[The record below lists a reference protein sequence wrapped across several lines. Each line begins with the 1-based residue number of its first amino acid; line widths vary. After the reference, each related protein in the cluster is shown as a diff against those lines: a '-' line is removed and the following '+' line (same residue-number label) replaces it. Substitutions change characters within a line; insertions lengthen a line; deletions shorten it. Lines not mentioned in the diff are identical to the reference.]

1 MRVYPH
7 VHDLVARTAGLRP
20 SDRSIKAWLEAAVQS
35 WHCAR
40 AHLIFKRQD
49 EAYVEYLLAFEIA
62 ADIIPRCQDF
72 PTFKTTAGRLYQD
85 FETLKKELVQKIP
98 QFAKVKEEI
107 KKNNDISGVVSAQAQ
122 LEAEAQLRAAKSS
135 SDNRGNAATGSKKPV
150 VKAKPEILSSRPL
163 LDLQGMVA
171 SHKSNGTGGSSSK
184 TGKAASDD
192 LDLEARFDKLS
203 TPSGRPSL
211 LSGSQ
216 RNRQPA
222 SANLQDPREVHA
234 KLPPLDVSA
243 MPKLPAPTYSPA
255 TSFTSP
261 TGIPPHRSST
271 RPSLPTQAPTE
282 SESARPRPTAPKVTT
297 ISVDT
302 LCNYLQEPEISVLLL
317 DVRPRSKFMDGHIYT
332 RSIVC
337 VEPIIL
343 REGMSGDDLDATFV
357 LEPVKEQD
365 LFSKRHDY
373 DFVVYYDQ
381 STTSNSFLS
390 GSTNDQHLITLR
402 SLHLAM
408 DDYTFGKRLKNP
420 PLLLVGGLDA
430 WINLVGKQALKV
442 VDPEAPAIIR
452 SDARHSAPPGRESGS
467 LEQPDSQPGIYR
479 ENPSNK
485 SSIRSLTQ
493 RRQDRDSQRG
503 SLPPP
508 LNRQSYKKNEESAQ
522 RYTIDIEEEQRWMER
537 LQKEREPVTM
547 SAISS
552 ADEIDARRRRRGTSI
567 ITSSDLPHVR
577 TVEEFVSSDLIPAVP
592 LPVAEPDQFQR
603 YPATP
608 HTQQSMTSSSLPTP
622 QQDRF
627 PTSLTRRPTI
637 IDHPFHGFTDVR
649 NPEFN
654 PPPSPARPPPAV
666 PRRSYSGVSERL
678 APTLPPPP
686 PPLPAPERPP
696 KIPEVTSKSPLT
708 PFAGMNTVNIGTT
721 GLKNLGNTCYMNAV
735 LQCMSGTIPLSR
747 YFLDGSYKSHVS
759 KDNPL
764 GSRGVLAEAFAAIV
778 RHLWSGEYS
787 FISPIT
793 IKDVAGRLN
802 EMFRNNDQQ
811 DAQEFLEFLLDG
823 LHEDLNPHA
832 NHGKLRPLNDDEE
845 CRRERLP
852 VQLASIIEWQRYTHH
867 NYSVVVNW
875 FQGQLSSML
884 SCLTCGRT
892 STTYSPFMYLSLPIP
907 ATKSNNF
914 TLRDCL
920 EEFVG
925 EETLEGNDAWL
936 CPRCKKA
943 RKATKKLTITRLPHI
958 LIIHLKRFTNRG
970 PWRDKL
976 NTFVDIPL
984 RHLDL
989 TKYMPPPLASDE
1001 LPRTLPPPT
1010 AETTPPFFYDLYAIC
1025 NHYGTINGGHYTA
1038 VVRSSCKGGWNSFDD
1053 SKATLVEEERVT
1065 KNAYVLFWVRG
1076 NVM

>member
-20 SDRSIKAWLEAAVQS
+20 GDRSIRAWLEAAIQS
-35 WHCAR
+35 WHCAK
-40 AHLIFKRQD
+40 AHLTFKRQD
-49 EAYVEYLLAFEIA
+49 AAYVDYLLAFEIA
-62 ADIIPRCQDF
+62 AEVIPRCQDF
-72 PTFKTTAGRLYQD
+72 PTFKSTAGRLYQD
-85 FETLKKELVQKIP
+85 FETLKKELVQRIP
-98 QFAKVKEEI
+98 EFDKVKEEI
-107 KKNNDISGVVSAQAQ
+107 KKNNKVSGVVSAQAQ

-135 SDNRGNAATGSKKPV
+135 SGNNGNAATRSKKPV
-150 VKAKPEILSSRPL
+150 VKPKPDTLSSKPFQ
-163 LDLQGMVA
+163 DPQGMA
-171 SHKSNGTGGSSSK
+171 SNDSNETGGTSSK
-184 TGKAASDD
+184 TGKAGPDD
-192 LDLEARFDKLS
+192 LDLEARFKKLS
-203 TPSGRPSL
+203 MPSGRSTV
-211 LSGSQ
+211 LSSPQ
-216 RNRQPA
+216 RNRQSA
-222 SANLQDPREVHA
+222 SANLHGPREMPA
-234 KLPPLDVSA
+234 TLPPLDVNA
-243 MPKLPAPTYSPA
+243 MPKVPAPIYSPA

-261 TGIPPHRSST
+261 TGIPPHRSSA
-271 RPSLPTQAPTE
+271 RPSLTTQVPTE
-282 SESARPRPTAPKVTT
+282 SGSSGPRPAAPKETT
-297 ISVDT
+297 ISANA
-302 LCNYLQEPEISVLLL
+302 LCSYLQDSDVSVLLL
-317 DVRPRSKFMDGHIYT
+317 DVRPRSEFMDGHIYT

-381 STTSNSFLS
+381 STSSNSFLS

-420 PLLLVGGLDA
+420 PLLLLGGLDS

-442 VDPEAPAIIR
+442 IDPESPATTR
-452 SDARHSAPPGRESGS
+452 PDARHSAPPGRGSGC
-467 LEQPDSQPGIYR
+467 LERPSSHLSTYR
-479 ENPSNK
+479 EKLPHRGSA
-485 SSIRSLTQ
+485 RSLAQ
-493 RRQDRDSQRG
+493 RRQDRDSQSG
-503 SLPPP
+503 SLLPP
-508 LNRQSYKKNEESAQ
+508 LNRQGHKKNEESAQ
-522 RYTIDIEEEQRWMER
+522 LYTIDIEEEQRWMER
-537 LQKEREPVTM
+537 LQKELEPVTM

-552 ADEIDARRRRRGTSI
+552 ADEMDAKKRRRGTSI
-567 ITSSDLPHVR
+567 MTSSDAPHVR
-577 TVEEFVSSDLIPAVP
+577 TVEEFVGSDLIPSMLVC
-592 LPVAEPDQFQR
+592 VAELDQFQR

-608 HTQQSMTSSSLPTP
+608 HTQQSMISPALPTP
-622 QQDRF
+622 QHDRF
-627 PTSLTRRPTI
+627 PTSSTRRPTI

-654 PPPSPARPPPAV
+654 PPPSPVRPPPAV
-666 PRRSYSGVSERL
+666 PRKSYSGVSERL
-678 APTLPPPP
+678 APAPPP
-686 PPLPAPERPP
+686 PPLPSPERPP
-696 KIPEVTSKSPLT
+696 KTPVAAGKPPLP
-708 PFAGMNTVNIGTT
+708 PFAGIGTVNIGTT

-787 FISPIT
+787 FISPVT

-823 LHEDLNPHA
+823 LHEDLNPYA
-832 NHGKLRPLNDDEE
+832 NRGKLRPLSDDEE
-845 CRRERLP
+845 RRREKLS

-875 FQGQLSSML
+875 FQGQLSSKL

-907 ATKSNNF
+907 AMKSNNF
-914 TLRDCL
+914 TLHDCL
-920 EEFVG
+920 KEFVS
-925 EETLEGNDAWL
+925 EETLEGDDAWH
-936 CPRCKKA
+936 CPQCKKA
-943 RKATKKLTITRLPHI
+943 QKATKKLTITRLPHI

-989 TKYMPPPLASDE
+989 TRYMPPPLASDE

-1010 AETTPPFFYDLYAIC
+1010 AETTPPFFYDLYAVC

-1038 VVRSSCKGGWNSFDD
+1038 VVRSSYKSGWNSFDD
-1053 SKATLVEEERVT
+1053 SKATLIEEERVT
-1065 KNAYVLFWVRG
+1065 RNAYVLFWVRG